1 MFVFLVLFLKM
12 EKKNKIIKMGYNM
25 FDIAY
30 EHEAT
35 IEAAKIYKEKLCK
48 ILSSIDMSKPFNGF
62 IECLEIERCNNCIN
76 YHSIMFNTHGV

>member
-1 MFVFLVLFLKM
+1 
-12 EKKNKIIKMGYNM
+12 M

-35 IEAAKIYKEKLCK
+35 IEAAKIYKEKLLKMLNK
-48 ILSSIDMSKPFNGF
+48 ISLSKPFNNF
-62 IECLEIERCNNCIN
+62 IECLEIERCDYCIK

>member
-1 MFVFLVLFLKM
+1 
-12 EKKNKIIKMGYNM
+12 M

-35 IEAAKIYKEKLCK
+35 IEAAKIYKDKLWTM
-48 ILSSIDMSKPFNGF
+48 LSKIDMSKPFSGL

-76 YHSIMFNTHGV
+76 YHSIMFFTHGV

>member
-1 MFVFLVLFLKM
+1 
-12 EKKNKIIKMGYNM
+12 M

-35 IEAAKIYKEKLCK
+35 IVAAKIYKEKLWK
-48 ILSSIDMSKPFNGF
+48 MLSKIDMSKPLNGL

-76 YHSIMFNTHGV
+76 YHSIMFFTHGV

>member
-1 MFVFLVLFLKM
+1 
-12 EKKNKIIKMGYNM
+12 M

-35 IEAAKIYKEKLCK
+35 IEAAKIYKDKLWTM
-48 ILSSIDMSKPFNGF
+48 LSKIDMSIPFNGL

-76 YHSIMFNTHGV
+76 YHSIMFFTHGV

>member
-1 MFVFLVLFLKM
+1 
-12 EKKNKIIKMGYNM
+12 M

-35 IEAAKIYKEKLCK
+35 IEAAKIYKDKLWTM
-48 ILSSIDMSKPFNGF
+48 LSRIDLKKPFDCL

-76 YHSIMFNTHGV
+76 YHSIMFFTHGV